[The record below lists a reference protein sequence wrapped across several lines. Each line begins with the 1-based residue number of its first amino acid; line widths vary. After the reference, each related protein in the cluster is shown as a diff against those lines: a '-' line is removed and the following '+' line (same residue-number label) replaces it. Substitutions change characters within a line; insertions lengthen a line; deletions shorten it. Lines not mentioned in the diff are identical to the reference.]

1 MVLITIELCPKP
13 ETLPG
18 GDKIVTCTVKN
29 LSDYDTPP
37 LDTYAAMPNPV
48 YEKKQSIPAHGS
60 ISLHYIYQHS
70 GAYWAI
76 AYGGKSILSWYYG
89 EPYECKRGSFEYTP
103 TPPPTPPKHK
113 LTISVGEGN
122 GTTSPAP
129 GTYEYDEGS
138 TVSVTAYPAVLYAF
152 DHWTLDGSS
161 STANPITVT
170 MDRDHTLVAYFK
182 SVTAAP
188 KYTLNISSTGG
199 GTTQPAPGAYQYD
212 EGSTV
217 VVTAI
222 PYSGYFFDYWLLNGA
237 KYTDNPITVKM
248 TSDVTLVAYFKSAG
262 APTPPPTAPPTAPA
276 PPIAPT
282 TLLPMAVTSALLL
295 LGLGVVFALGRRK

>member
-29 LSDYDTPP
+29 LSDYDT
-37 LDTYAAMPNPV
+37 L
-48 YEKKQSIPAHGS
+48 
-60 ISLHYIYQHS
+60 
-70 GAYWAI
+70 
-76 AYGGKSILSWYYG
+76 
-89 EPYECKRGSFEYTP
+89 EYTP

-199 GTTQPAPGAYQYD
+199 RHNAASPGSVSIRRGFYR
-212 EGSTV
+212 GSDCDP
-217 VVTAI
+217 I
-222 PYSGYFFDYWLLNGA
+222 LRLL
-237 KYTDNPITVKM
+237 
-248 TSDVTLVAYFKSAG
+248 FR
-262 APTPPPTAPPTAPA
+262 
-276 PPIAPT
+276 
-282 TLLPMAVTSALLL
+282 LLALK
-295 LGLGVVFALGRRK
+295 RSEIHR